1 MRKKSSRVNVWGDR
15 YFVLRGST
23 LYYYLKSTDLA
34 PKGNMPLTPN
44 CKVSEIRSDVHKKR
58 KQFVFRISWP
68 LDESDQDKDLKK
80 GTKPGKKNAKEE
92 AGGADGD
99 NNKSKSAISSS
110 KLAAMAVGGVVI
122 GAVTA
127 GVGLL
132 AGLVIV
138 GIGAAAGGGASAL
151 YGDGK
156 EYVLQLACDTY
167 HEAEGWV
174 FAIDNQIHSLGGNAE
189 HTSKSLLP
197 YLGGLRRGANVQA
210 FNAPPPEVRLE
221 EVEEWVKSSR
231 WRVAEVWEGIR
242 FMEQSCGDM
251 VGGGVGNGDSVG
263 AGSRKDTLNG
273 GFGTPRTSSDTPCM
287 RVTLPLNGS
296 ASDTFATVMN
306 MPFNV
311 RTGIFRSLRIV
322 ETIDYNSDV
331 IHVTCQPM
339 YLWPTWT
346 SPRDLC
352 LTRYWKQN
360 SDGSFV
366 VCLDSSYHVDCPLV
380 ENYARGEL
388 HAVYIIAPLKD
399 GEDDEEQ
406 MECSV
411 TFIAQYDPKGWVWQS
426 CGYQRAMLRQL
437 LFHVL
442 DIRDCLDDERFIQV
456 NDVEALYQHL
466 VFQCCLLFVDCR
478 MSVMDLFMYSVWYG
492 LMSV

>member
-1 MRKKSSRVNVWGDR
+1 
-15 YFVLRGST
+15 
-23 LYYYLKSTDLA
+23 
-34 PKGNMPLTPN
+34 
-44 CKVSEIRSDVHKKR
+44 
-58 KQFVFRISWP
+58 
-68 LDESDQDKDLKK
+68 
-80 GTKPGKKNAKEE
+80 
-92 AGGADGD
+92 
-99 NNKSKSAISSS
+99 
-110 KLAAMAVGGVVI
+110 LAAMAVGGVAI

-132 AGLVIV
+132 AGLVI
-138 GIGAAAGGGASAL
+138 IGVSAAAGGGASAL

-174 FAIDNQIHSLGGNAE
+174 FAIENQIHSLGGNAE
-189 HTSKSLLP
+189 HTAKSLLP
-197 YLGGLRRGANVQA
+197 YLGGLRRGANVQT
-210 FNAPPPEVRLE
+210 FNSPPPEVRLV

-231 WRVAEVWEGIR
+231 WRVAEVWEGVR
-242 FMEQSCGDM
+242 FMEQSCPETDGS
-251 VGGGVGNGDSVG
+251 GAPAADSQ
-263 AGSRKDTLNG
+263 
-273 GFGTPRTSSDTPCM
+273 TPCM

-380 ENYARGEL
+380 ENYVRGEL

-399 GEDDEEQ
+399 GADDEEE

-442 DIRDCLDDERFIQV
+442 DIRDCLDDERFIEVSYFTAPPVLVCHVSGATIVSVTRVNNTRIQV
-456 NDVEALYQHL
+456 
-466 VFQCCLLFVDCR
+466 CFVDSSFR
-478 MSVMDLFMYSVWYG
+478 G
-492 LMSV
+492 LGCAGVCWEHILHFAGEFLRCTSTVTWVAAYY

>member
-1 MRKKSSRVNVWGDR
+1 
-15 YFVLRGST
+15 
-23 LYYYLKSTDLA
+23 
-34 PKGNMPLTPN
+34 
-44 CKVSEIRSDVHKKR
+44 VSEIRSDIHKKR

-68 LDESDQDKDLKK
+68 LDESEKEEGGNGAEGEGVAGGPKTTAKGPSFHKK
-80 GTKPGKKNAKEE
+80 AKTGKKTE
-92 AGGADGD
+92 GGAAD
-99 NNKSKSAISSS
+99 NENNGKNKSAISSS
-110 KLAAMAVGGVVI
+110 KLAAMAVGGVAI

-138 GIGAAAGGGASAL
+138 GIGAAAGGGASL

-174 FAIDNQIHSLGGNAE
+174 FAIENQIHSLGGSAD
-189 HTSKSLLP
+189 HTAKSLLP
-197 YLGGLRRGANVQA
+197 YLGGLRRGANVQT
-210 FNAPPPEVRLE
+210 FNSPPPEVRIL

-242 FMEQSCGDM
+242 FMEQSCPE
-251 VGGGVGNGDSVG
+251 VE
-263 AGSRKDTLNG
+263 KDAG
-273 GFGTPRTSSDTPCM
+273 GFDPAQPRSDVPCM
-287 RVTLPLNGS
+287 RVTIPLNGS

-346 SPRDLC
+346 GPRDLC

-360 SDGSFV
+360 LDGSFV

-380 ENYARGEL
+380 ENYSRGEL
-388 HAVYIIAPLKD
+388 HAVYIIAPVKG
-399 GEDDEEQ
+399 GEDDEED

-411 TFIAQYDPKGWVWQS
+411 TFIAQYDPKGWVWQA

-456 NDVEALYQHL
+456 GHCCSCIICGSIVE
-466 VFQCCLLFVDCR
+466 CDM
-478 MSVMDLFMYSVWYG
+478 MSAVQYVNWPYYG
-492 LMSV
+492 DMPT